1 MARKPASMARK
12 LSGPT
17 RSSWTGFLLDAG
29 AEILLETGR
38 FWSSR
43 AQLEP
48 DGHCHIRGVIGPE
61 EYHEHIDD
69 NAFTNVMARWNIR
82 RALEAAALLRERWP
96 TRWASL
102 SSHLSLDEA
111 ELTQWA
117 RTAATIATGLDPR
130 TGLFEQFA
138 GFHQLEDVDLS
149 KDAGRSVPMDVV
161 LGRDQMR
168 RSPSDQAGGC
178 RRPSGASARR
188 NPRRDGDEEF
198 PILRA
203 SLQPRQFAQPG
214 HAWLCRSKAGIHRN
228 GAALISSRRRRS
240 TLAIPT
246 WRSTAAYTSR
256 LSAASGA
263 LRGIAQRRHS
273 HRPTATGRL
282 AQSDLQSSV
291 ARPPPHDQHRPGQAD
306 RRSHPRSRGM
316 NGLLWAK
323 NHTNSAV
330 SQLS

>member
-38 FWSSR
+38 FWSIC

-138 GFHQLEDVDLS
+138 GCHQLEDVDFS
-149 KDAGRSVPMDVV
+149 RMPAAPCPWTWSSG
-161 LGRDQMR
+161 GIMR

-203 SLQPRQFAQPG
+203 SLQPRQFVSQVMHG
-214 HAWLCRSKAGIHRN
+214 YVGSKAGNHRN

-306 RRSHPRSRGM
+306 RRSHPRSRGV